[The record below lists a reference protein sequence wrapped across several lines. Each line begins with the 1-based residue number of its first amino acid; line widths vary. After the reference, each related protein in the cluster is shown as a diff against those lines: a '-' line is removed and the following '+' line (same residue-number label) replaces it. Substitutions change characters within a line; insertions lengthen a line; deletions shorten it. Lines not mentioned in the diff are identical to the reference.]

1 MHKLSQL
8 KLLEQGFLNKIR
20 TAGRAMKAVG
30 KGIYALDPEGFN
42 TLTAPL
48 KTISSPV
55 TGIAKGLYELRPNA
69 SPITDPKKFVLQE
82 LKISYYK
89 TFNPNSIKVL
99 EVKKDTT
106 ASQNVQYLPKVNTN
120 TNRFIVSFKAERFKP
135 SGGSSPSE
143 IYYAYVFR
151 GGKENE
157 LSMDVRDAK
166 GNQVQGEKSKKN
178 KKSETPTFESI
189 IKKYQAKGT
198 AITVALLSTII
209 TKNLGISEQ
218 QYANKLSPGATDMD
232 GVIMDITNKTAVQD
246 VLDVDDIKSV
256 YQVLQTRGLTEKVKV
271 SQKVLLEQLTKLL

>member
-8 KLLEQGFLNKIR
+8 ELLEEGFLDKVR

-120 TNRFIVSFKAERFKP
+120 TNRFIVSFKAERFIP
-135 SGGSSPSE
+135 TGGSAPSE
-143 IYYAYVFR
+143 IYYAYVFK
-151 GGKENE
+151 GGKENQ
-157 LSMDVRDAK
+157 LSMDVRDSK
-166 GNQVQGEKSKKN
+166 GNQVQGEKSKK
-178 KKSETPTFESI
+178 SETPTFNSI
-189 IKKYQAKGT
+189 IRNYESKGT
-198 AITVALLSTII
+198 PITVALLSTII
-209 TKNLGISEQ
+209 TKTLGISERE
-218 QYANKLSPGATDMD
+218 YANKLSPGATDMD
-232 GVIMDITNKTAVQD
+232 AVIMDITNKTAVQD
-246 VLDVDDIKSV
+246 VLDVNDIKSV